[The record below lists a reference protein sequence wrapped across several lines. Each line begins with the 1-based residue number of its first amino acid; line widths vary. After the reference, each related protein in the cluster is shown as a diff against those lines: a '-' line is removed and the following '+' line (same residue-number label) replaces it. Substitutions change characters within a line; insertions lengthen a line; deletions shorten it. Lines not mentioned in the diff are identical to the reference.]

1 MSKRG
6 RGDGIGGGIARLE
19 REIAATLQRRS
30 PAEDRLAA
38 TACALASASD
48 RVLDVLASVGKTL
61 SKKKAFD
68 RPLFVAALRALAE
81 RRDPRLDEVLVAPLA
96 ADDGG
101 GLAALSAAGFS
112 REAKLGPAL
121 ARLATSRHP
130 HVAFSAEIARVARR
144 ESVGAS
150 LVALAPKLKES
161 YRISIAS
168 EVLLPL
174 VQGPVLA
181 PSVGPA
187 LAVLRDAER
196 HLGRWLVIGEVAVRA
211 GDPSPRLDA
220 EARATAGPASARTGW
235 TLVAWALSPGASPP
249 PLRPSIDLVT
259 RLSDRPSASRDL
271 TFLFRLADA
280 RAAHVKPL
288 LEGLVRTGE
297 LASEAAVRAALYLA
311 RDHDRADAR
320 AALTEAAASR
330 TDGVRG
336 LATAA
341 LFDAGDR
348 AGAMTAVETAG
359 DSKASSVHA
368 WAELV
373 SMAGAG
379 AVTTPL
385 VTEPT
390 YRRLAMGWIE

>member
-6 RGDGIGGGIARLE
+6 RGDGIGGGVARLE

-30 PAEDRLAA
+30 PSEDRLAA
-38 TACALASASD
+38 TACALASASE
-48 RVLDVLASVGKTL
+48 RVLDSLAVVGKAL
-61 SKKKAFD
+61 AKKKAFD
-68 RPLFVAALRALAE
+68 RPLFTAALRALAE
-81 RRDPRLDEVLVAPLA
+81 RGDPRLDELLALTLA
-96 ADDGG
+96 AEDGG
-101 GLAALSAAGFS
+101 GLAALSTAGFS
-112 REAKLGPAL
+112 RDPKLAGPL

-130 HVAFSAEIARVARR
+130 HVAFAAELARVARR
-144 ESVGAS
+144 ESTGPS

-161 YRISIAS
+161 YRIAIAS
-168 EVLLPL
+168 DVLLPL
-174 VQGPVLA
+174 VRGPVLA
-181 PSVGPA
+181 SSVGPA

-211 GDPSPRLDA
+211 GDPSPRQEA
-220 EARATAGPASARTGW
+220 EARATSGPTSARTGW

-249 PLRPSIDLVT
+249 ALRPSIDLVT

-280 RAAHVKPL
+280 RASHVRPL
-288 LEGLVRTGE
+288 LEGLVRSGE
-297 LASEAAVRAALYLA
+297 LATEAAVRAALYLA
-311 RDHDRADAR
+311 RDHGRADAR
-320 AALTEAAASR
+320 AALGEAASSKL
-330 TDGVRG
+330 DGIRG

-348 AGAMTAVETAG
+348 VGAIAAAESAA
-359 DSKASSVHA
+359 DAKAPSVHA

-373 SMAGAG
+373 SMAEAS
-379 AVTTPL
+379 AMPLQL